1 MTDRIAMRE
10 GRRPCAGAHGL
21 GAYLLLAVLCAVVG
35 CGAGAKATGPAPA
48 ASQASAGPSVPRSE
62 GKGPSGGQRF
72 DASPTDL
79 VRLEQVYEQRT
90 AGPSGGDYPIGPGD
104 LVEVSVPSMA
114 ELHAQSM
121 RVAGDGT
128 LALPLLGNIQA
139 AGRSERQLHDDV
151 AARLGRYMYRPEFS
165 LVIREHRNRQVGVL
179 GAVETPGLH
188 AVDGGRDT
196 ILEMISKAGG
206 LTEEATQR
214 LLFMPVETVSG
225 RDADQLA
232 ASGLV
237 VTDAAPTGGATA
249 AGVLLKAGR
258 PIVIDLDK
266 MNESSQRFALNVPVR
281 PGDTI
286 MALGG
291 GQVFVQGWVKQ
302 PGAYPMKRGLT
313 ALGAIGAAGGLS
325 YPADKSSVRVL
336 REENGTERAVVP
348 IDLEQVE
355 TGRAED
361 IALREGDLIEV
372 EAEGAKL
379 AAYGVY
385 HFFTNVMQMGF
396 AVSPF

>member
-1 MTDRIAMRE
+1 MIAASLTLT
-10 GRRPCAGAHGL
+10 AGTGCSAHKESPTSP
-21 GAYLLLAVLCAVVG
+21 
-35 CGAGAKATGPAPA
+35 AKPATGTAVA
-48 ASQASAGPSVPRSE
+48 ASSSGPKEVSPR
-62 GKGPSGGQRF
+62 RF
-72 DASPTDL
+72 VGSPIDL
-79 VRLEQVYEQRT
+79 ARLEQVYRERNV
-90 AGPSGGDYPIGPGD
+90 AGADTDYPIGPGD
-104 LVEVSVPSMA
+104 LVEISVPSMP
-114 ELHAQSM
+114 ELHDQTV
-121 RVAGDGT
+121 RVGGDGR
-128 LALPLLGNIQA
+128 LALPLLGDIEA
-139 AGRSERQLHDDV
+139 AGKTEHQLHDEV
-151 AARLGRYMYRPEFS
+151 TARLGRYMYRPEFT
-165 LVIREHRNRQVGVL
+165 LVVREHRNRQVGVL

-188 AVDGGRDT
+188 AVDGSRDT

-225 RDADQLA
+225 ADADRLA
-232 ASGLV
+232 ANGLV
-237 VTDAAPTGGATA
+237 AGDATSAPGIA
-249 AGVLLKAGR
+249 ASGVLLKAGR

-266 MNESSQRFALNVPVR
+266 MNESSQRFALSIPVR

-291 GQVFVQGWVKQ
+291 GQVFVQGWVKT

-325 YPADKSSVRVL
+325 YPADKSAVRVL
-336 REENGTERAVVP
+336 REESSAERTVIAL
-348 IDLEQVE
+348 DLEQVE

>member
-1 MTDRIAMRE
+1 MKEPLATSRRRTGGRTLGRWIA
-10 GRRPCAGAHGL
+10 AASL
-21 GAYLLLAVLCAVVG
+21 GALSAAAG
-35 CGAGAKATGPAPA
+35 CSARAKAPAPAPA
-48 ASQASAGPSVPRSE
+48 ADSGEQPSGEQASAR
-62 GKGPSGGQRF
+62 RF
-72 DASPTDL
+72 VGSAVDL
-79 VRLEQVYEQRT
+79 ARLEQVYRERT
-90 AGPSGGDYPIGPGD
+90 AGGADADYPIGPGD
-104 LVEVSVPSMA
+104 LVQLSVPAMA
-114 ELHAQSM
+114 ELHDQTV
-121 RVAGDGT
+121 RVGGDGM
-128 LALPLLGNIQA
+128 LALPLLGDIH
-139 AGRSERQLHDDV
+139 AGGRTEHQIHDDV

-165 LVIREHRNRQVGVL
+165 LAVREHRNRQVGVL

-188 AVDGGRDT
+188 AVDGSRDT

-214 LLFMPVETVSG
+214 LLFMPVETVQG
-225 RDADQLA
+225 TEADRLA

-237 VTDAAPTGGATA
+237 AGDGASAPGIAPG
-249 AGVLLKAGR
+249 GVLLKAGR

-266 MNESSQRFALNVPVR
+266 MTESSQRFALNVPVR

-291 GQVFVQGWVKQ
+291 GQVFVQGWVNQ

-313 ALGAIGAAGGLS
+313 ALGAIGAAGGLT

-336 REENGTERAVVP
+336 REEASAERSV
-348 IDLEQVE
+348 ITLDLEKVE
-355 TGRAED
+355 TGGAED
-361 IALREGDLIEV
+361 ITLREGDLIEI

-396 AVSPF
+396 ALSPF